1 MKNFSPF
8 LAPAPRDRCASSLT
22 PPRGTLIR
30 FPVAVQ
36 CERMPDGDPDDASE
50 AGYRAWH
57 VKRRGRHIAQVCSS
71 SPQHRRSVGCRS
83 LAGTRRTPRR
93 HPRWRSSRSSS
104 RSHRRR
110 SWHPRR
116 TNRVSNSSR
125 ASRTPLSCACV
136 PSTTGPCPRRDGPAS
151 LRAAR
156 CVFSFSVARSLSN
169 AVVRARRG
177 APRWGAGGGH
187 EFPVVV
193 AGRAVGPCLRRSV
206 GAHPEAREQA
216 DVRRDM
222 HFTLDPRNAWEGP
235 LPSRSR
241 DAKEHCEEARAGGR
255 ARHQATD

>member
-1 MKNFSPF
+1 MATPTTR
-8 LAPAPRDRCASSLT
+8 PRLGIGVARKT
-22 PPRGTLIR
+22 PWKTHR
-30 FPVAVQ
+30 
-36 CERMPDGDPDDASE
+36 
-50 AGYRAWH
+50 AGLL
-57 VKRRGRHIAQVCSS
+57 S

-93 HPRWRSSRSSS
+93 HPRWRSRDP
-104 RSHRRR
+104 HRLDDVGRGTR
-110 SWHPRR
+110 DVQICFELFAASVRHCRALVCRPRR
-116 TNRVSNSSR
+116 
-125 ASRTPLSCACV
+125 A
-136 PSTTGPCPRRDGPAS
+136 CPRRMD
-151 LRAAR
+151 RAAQR
-156 CVFSFSVARSLSN
+156 DCVFLVQRRALRFSN